1 MASIPDH
8 TLPFNALDDY
18 SFNLA
23 IYELQHGPVRYDPD
37 RLSSLNY
44 DPLFSSH
51 NLSLTRSDDI
61 DPDVNFCTDDVH
73 CDYYIE
79 DKFNEMLRN
88 DNLCDEDFSLL
99 HLNIR
104 SLQRN
109 LNSLSILLTCLN
121 IKFSLIGVS
130 ETWLNDY
137 SHSVDI
143 DGFNFIHKHRPNR
156 TGGGVGLYIS
166 DNLDFKIRADL
177 SFDDIDVAESLF
189 IEISRPHGKNIIGG
203 VIYRPP
209 NQRVGDF
216 VLKHNDLLEKI
227 SRENKY
233 VLLWV
238 ISI

>member
-1 MASIPDH
+1 MHSYPFLRVANVVASNC
-8 TLPFNALDDY
+8 NAPHWHLK
-18 SFNLA
+18 A
-23 IYELQHGPVRYDPD
+23 V
-37 RLSSLNY
+37 
-44 DPLFSSH
+44 
-51 NLSLTRSDDI
+51 
-61 DPDVNFCTDDVH
+61 
-73 CDYYIE
+73 
-79 DKFNEMLRN
+79 
-88 DNLCDEDFSLL
+88 CDEDFSLL

-137 SHSVDI
+137 SHSADI

-209 NQRVGDF
+209 NQ
-216 VLKHNDLLEKI
+216 K
-227 SRENKY
+227 S
-233 VLLWV
+233 W
-238 ISI
+238 